1 LLNSH
6 GSGFLPSKC
15 PPKPQKTQGDTVKS
29 SFAIALLT
37 LALAATCQAINLG
50 DTAPDLAADVWING
64 SAVNPAQ
71 SDGKTV
77 FVVEFWA
84 TWCPPCK
91 RSIPEL
97 NRLLEQHKD
106 KNVVIIG
113 VTSEAEETVRPFVEK
128 MEMKYV
134 VAIDTNR
141 LFADTY
147 MDGIQGIPHAF
158 IVDTNGIVV
167 WSGHPAAGLEDAL
180 SEVLAGTYNME
191 TAQAAQGENA
201 ELQKLLMAGDFEK
214 ALETLDKL
222 LAKDRKNSEFYELK
236 IGLLAQSGKMKE
248 AKGLYQEMLEVF
260 ADSAEDLNT
269 LSWMAVTS
277 PFEMCDLALA
287 WKAARQA
294 TELSKSENSAILDTL
309 ARVYYA
315 AGLLDLAVKTQSE
328 AIEKSTA
335 DEEKESMR
343 ATLDY
348 YTSAAA
354 LRDHIQKAQE

>member
-1 LLNSH
+1 MKSCLPIILLI
-6 GSGFLPSKC
+6 
-15 PPKPQKTQGDTVKS
+15 
-29 SFAIALLT
+29 IALT
-37 LALAATCQAINLG
+37 ATCQAIDLG
-50 DTAPDLAADVWING
+50 KKAPDLTADAWING
-64 SAVNPAQ
+64 SPVNPAKP
-71 SDGKTV
+71 DGKTV
-77 FVVEFWA
+77 YVVEFWA

-97 NRLLEQHKD
+97 NALFEQYKD

-128 MEMKYV
+128 MGMKYV
-134 VAIDTNR
+134 VAIDTNQSSTE
-141 LFADTY
+141 TY
-147 MDGIQGIPHAF
+147 MEGVEGIPHAF

-167 WSGHPAAGLEDAL
+167 WSGHPSAGLKDSL

-191 TAQAAQGENA
+191 TAQAAQGENE
-201 ELQKLLMAGDFEK
+201 ELQKLLMTGDYDK
-214 ALETLDKL
+214 ALDTLDKL
-222 LAKDRKNSEFYELK
+222 LVKDRKNSEYYELK
-236 IGLLAQSGKMKE
+236 IGLLAQIGKLEK
-248 AKGLYQEMLEVF
+248 AKSMYREMFEVF

-277 PFEMCDLALA
+277 PFEMCDLELA
-287 WKAARQA
+287 WKAAIRA
-294 TELSKSENSAILDTL
+294 TELSKRENSAILDTL

-328 AIEKSTA
+328 AIEKSA
-335 DEEKESMR
+335 GDEDKESMK

-354 LRDHIQKAQE
+354 LRDQIEKAEKEVGP